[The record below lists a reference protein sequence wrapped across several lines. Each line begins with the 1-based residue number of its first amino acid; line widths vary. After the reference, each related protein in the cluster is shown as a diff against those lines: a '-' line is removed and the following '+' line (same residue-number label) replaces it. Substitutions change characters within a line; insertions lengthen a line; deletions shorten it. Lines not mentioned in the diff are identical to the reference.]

1 MAVSRVEHASA
12 PAVREAA
19 PDGPTAAEPA
29 AFAQLPPV
37 PGLAFPIQRKVA
49 VGSAT
54 DPAEVE
60 AELVAA
66 SVVGLLRRS
75 GGADPGDD
83 ADGLAHDHDADGG
96 HDHGLGIHRRV
107 GAGYGAFPV
116 RRHAGHAHAAQ
127 ADDPAAKKKKK
138 LQRRL
143 DDGGDT
149 GADAIGM
156 AGGELSAHTERALS
170 SASSGGQAIDAA
182 IRGPL
187 EGALGAD
194 LSAVRLH
201 AGPQAS
207 ELNRSMSAEAFT
219 HGTDVYFRDGMPD
232 TNTDAGLHLL
242 SHELTHT
249 VQQGSAPARRRPA
262 RAPERTHDDAAA
274 GFVGA
279 IGGIRRSTDRPLI
292 RRHAAFEHYMLGQL
306 PPRQLGKIPAVR
318 AIKDNKA
325 QAKNVAKGKGGG
337 LGAQDTSR
345 AARNEVLHLIDMEM
359 ERLWRYKA
367 NPEALNSLA
376 GDMGKVTKGMAQQGE
391 EDTYGPGKTAQ
402 GPRRDLLDTEY
413 NVPIVVLTCAGGEE
427 IVVSYSEMNT
437 MPDLFGNPE
446 SIEKTPKANVLAL
459 LQGVRQ
465 QLYIELSLLRDELSP
480 KGAKTSNQLH
490 NSAKVD
496 GDFAG
501 AQGPRAQAVVDQA
514 YEIRTEKQVN
524 AATER
529 EGDEHESYFAAL
541 ERNACHFA
549 PQSWSQWQGYH
560 EKALE
565 FAGQSADFKE
575 IAEHLDG
582 LDKQKALDHSAKLA
596 NQAMI
601 QNSFGEHYLQDSF
614 AAGHLIDKTKIMQ
627 WFALW
632 LDSIGH
638 NLGSFE
644 AAQVEWAMALY
655 AANQDLE
662 SNPQALHDSG
672 VRGEFDDA
680 KGASDSINMK
690 ASPEVKFMMQWRD
703 LAKATPKKVE
713 LDPSEAALELRVSVR
728 VATAYFDKL
737 VTQGFASKNFFGK
750 KYALKKSVMN
760 NKIYDAQVSTNNAG
774 PKAGTENA
782 AAEFNLASYKALMS
796 NAYIGSSTKFFHDM
810 FCKEGL
816 EVETSDDIPIGRI
829 YGDSNMMNAGA
840 QTGLE
845 WSAETARMSRDS
857 VFDTINGV
865 APGITTGD
873 ISRRFPRKVKVP
885 GTQTVLPIVDFNLHL
900 KAAGE
905 APKGLFSQA
914 QTYGAKLVYK
924 TVGLSKKG
932 ALDMTKLT
940 GLVEKQKTLLDESP
954 W

>member
-1 MAVSRVEHASA
+1 MAVSRVEHIAS
-12 PAVREAA
+12 PNLSE
-19 PDGPTAAEPA
+19 AEPA
-29 AFAQLPPV
+29 SAEPLAARALASPI
-37 PGLAFPIQRKVA
+37 PGLAFPIQLKVA
-49 VGSAT
+49 VGSAS
-54 DPAEVE
+54 DPAELE
-60 AELVAA
+60 AERVAA

-75 GGADPGDD
+75 GDAGAD
-83 ADGLAHDHDADGG
+83 DGAGG
-96 HDHGLGIHRRV
+96 HDHGSDCGHDHGLEVQRRTDTR
-107 GAGYGAFPV
+107 YEPFPI
-116 RRHAGHAHAAQ
+116 RRHAGHDHAEP
-127 ADDPAAKKKKK
+127 ADEPARKKKK
-138 LQRRL
+138 LQRVH
-143 DDGGDT
+143 DGADGAGGD
-149 GADAIGM
+149 GASGETIGM
-156 AGGELSAHTERALS
+156 AGGDLSAHTEQALS
-170 SASSGGQAIDAA
+170 SASSGGQAIDAS

-194 LSAVRLH
+194 LSGVRLH
-201 AGPQAS
+201 AGPQAAQ
-207 ELNRSMSAEAFT
+207 LNQSMSAQAFT
-219 HGTDVYFRDGMPD
+219 HGNNVFFRDGMPD

-249 VQQGSAPARRRPA
+249 VQQGAAPARRRPA
-262 RAPERTHDDAAA
+262 PVSEHTTDDATP

-325 QAKNVAKGKGGG
+325 QAKNVKKGKGGG
-337 LGAQDTSR
+337 LGAQDTSK
-345 AARNEVLHLIDMEM
+345 AALDEVLHLIDMEM

-367 NPEALNSLA
+367 NPEALSGLA
-376 GDMGKVTKGMAQQGE
+376 GQKGKVTKGMAAEGD
-391 EDTYGPGKTAQ
+391 EDTYGMGKSAQ

-413 NVPIVVLTCAGGEE
+413 NVPIVVLTCANQEE
-427 IVVSYSEMNT
+427 VVVSYSEMNT

-446 SIEKTPKANVLAL
+446 AIEKTSKASVLGL

-465 QLYIELSLLRDELSP
+465 QLYIELSNMRDELSP
-480 KGAKTSNQLH
+480 KGTKTSNKLA
-490 NSAKVD
+490 NKAKMD
-496 GDFAG
+496 GDFDDA
-501 AQGPRAQAVVDQA
+501 AGPRAQAVVDKV
-514 YEIRTEKQVN
+514 YEIHTEMAVN
-524 AATER
+524 KATER
-529 EGDEHESYFAAL
+529 EGDEHESYFSAL

-565 FAGQSADFKE
+565 LAGQSADFKE

-655 AANQDLE
+655 AANQKLE

-672 VRGEFDDA
+672 VRGEFVNA

-690 ASPEVKFMMQWRD
+690 SSPEIKFMMQWRD
-703 LAKATPKKVE
+703 KAKATPKLVE
-713 LDPSEAALELRVSVR
+713 MDPDQAALELGVGRKA
-728 VATAYFDKL
+728 ATVHFDKL
-737 VTQGFASKNFFGK
+737 VEQGFASKNRFGK

-760 NKIYDAQVSTNNAG
+760 NKIYDVRVITTGNN
-774 PKAGTENA
+774 PMDGTDNA

-816 EVETSDDIPIGRI
+816 EVETSDDIAIGRI

-840 QTGLE
+840 QLGLE

-857 VFDTINGV
+857 IFDSINGV
-865 APGITTGD
+865 DPGITTGD
-873 ISRRFPRKVKVP
+873 ISKRFPRKVKVP

-914 QTYGAKLVYK
+914 QTYSAKLVYK

-932 ALDMTKLT
+932 AMDMSKLT